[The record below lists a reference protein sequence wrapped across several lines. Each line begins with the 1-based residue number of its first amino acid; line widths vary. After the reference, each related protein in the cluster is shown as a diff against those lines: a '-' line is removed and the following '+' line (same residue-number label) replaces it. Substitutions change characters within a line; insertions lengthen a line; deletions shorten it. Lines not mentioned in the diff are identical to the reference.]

1 MTLQD
6 GNSSF
11 MMLFHAVQMTYDT
24 LPVGYHPCPWGH
36 IRGFSPT
43 DVLCHPYGVQMV
55 VSRIPWI
62 DTHVRGLTPTAVL
75 CHPYG
80 VLTFI
85 TNLPWVTQRQRR
97 MLHPRLYYITPM
109 GFVYRFA
116 VMPWVI
122 THGCVLSPPTGLFSA
137 SDHLSLIFSLNSSEL
152 PRSSGAYMPLICV
165 GKALNLPGISAR
177 RR

>member
-62 DTHVRGLTPTAVL
+62 DTHVRGLTPISVGYHPWLCYVTATRF
-75 CHPYG
+75 CIMSSRRGSNGGFAY
-80 VLTFI
+80 
-85 TNLPWVTQRQRR
+85 PWVTQRQRR

-122 THGCVLSPPTGLFSA
+122 THGCVLSPPTGLFFCIQIIY
-137 SDHLSLIFSLNSSEL
+137 L
-152 PRSSGAYMPLICV
+152 
-165 GKALNLPGISAR
+165 
-177 RR
+177 